1 MVLYL
6 PGIIFLLS
14 YYLLYKGDMIEAA
27 VNCCVDRRHCI
38 LLPFSD
44 FFLKSQGYSHLRAFV
59 PKRL

>member
-1 MVLYL
+1 
-6 PGIIFLLS
+6 LS